1 MPRSGLPVT
10 TPVGPT
16 SPPPTGP
23 ALGGYDDAMS
33 ALYATLSEV
42 QQNDV
47 SAGESQVADD
57 QLQQRNEEAQQH
69 AAIQKEQANQANSG
83 GGFFSDIGH
92 FLGDVAS
99 DLAHGRIGDA
109 FEDGGH
115 DLEQAWNSPKFW
127 SDIETGLQDV
137 AIVAGATAAVVAT
150 GGAAGIPVVAGL
162 ATAAAG
168 TAAIAE
174 AGSRLAGARV
184 AHFAAAAEDASADA
198 TADGDRITQLQSLS
212 SDVIANL
219 KQSDQSHERELA
231 SLTQSIETND
241 QTLVEASSTTVK
253 G

>member
-1 MPRSGLPVT
+1 VT
-10 TPVGPT
+10 TPVGPA
-16 SPPPTGP
+16 SPPPNGP

-42 QQNDV
+42 QQSDA

-57 QLQQRNEEAQQH
+57 QLQQQNEEAQQR

-99 DLAHGRIGDA
+99 DLVHGRIGDA

-127 SDIETGLQDV
+127 SDLETGLKDV
-137 AIVAGATAAVVAT
+137 AMVAGAAAVVVGSA
-150 GGAAGIPVVAGL
+150 GVAGAPIAVGL
-162 ATAAAG
+162 ATAAAYTG
-168 TAAIAE
+168 AVAE
-174 AGSRLAGARV
+174 AGSALAGARV

-198 TADGDRITQLQSLS
+198 TADGDHIAQLQSLT

-219 KQSDQSHERELA
+219 KQSDQSHERALA